1 MTEGKRGDSI
11 RKTCTSNLNAMC
23 LHFKHATGDY
33 SKQIRPCLYVDQN
46 YRFQFEIVIV
56 GKRTIIEIL
65 FIFSVERKE
74 TN

>member
-1 MTEGKRGDSI
+1 MRQVTIQNKLDPVYTWI
-11 RKTCTSNLNAMC
+11 KT
-23 LHFKHATGDY
+23 
-33 SKQIRPCLYVDQN
+33 
-46 YRFQFEIVIV
+46 RFQFEIVIV